1 MIEQLDD
8 EYREQ
13 YDETYA
19 DKHLYHKFAQ
29 SNPGKSLILSH
40 RGGLVWGP
48 ENSMKVL
55 RESKEQ
61 NVEAIEVDIWMSKDD
76 VIMVMHGKGENGN
89 LSQYDGLDEDDI
101 VFRWTSE
108 ELRTIDIGE
117 GETMPTL
124 EEVFEYFDD
133 RPDIIIY
140 IDIKYPLD

>member
-1 MIEQLDD
+1 
-8 EYREQ
+8 
-13 YDETYA
+13 
-19 DKHLYHKFAQ
+19 
-29 SNPGKSLILSH
+29 
-40 RGGLVWGP
+40 
-48 ENSMKVL
+48 
-55 RESKEQ
+55 
-61 NVEAIEVDIWMSKDD
+61 MSKDD

-133 RPDIIIY
+133 RPDIIFY